1 MKHLFYK
8 LSILFLI
15 VFQATSMSAQVM
27 LDLETGAVFSGY
39 NNVRIPGNLGTNF
52 SLKNDLKP
60 QVTPFYRLRGSYVIK
75 KRHSFSVLYAPL
87 KIKSEGNVAKDIF
100 FQGVLFPANTD
111 LKGTYQFNSYRLTYR
126 YDIISKPKFVFG
138 LGFTGKIRD
147 AKIALSAP
155 GLNAERGNVGFVPI
169 VNFRFKWNIDNKF
182 GLILEGDALAAPQG
196 RAEDIQLA
204 ATYQQSNNIGFRA
217 GYRILE
223 GGAGNN
229 SVYNFTL
236 IHYAS
241 FGITY
246 TFGRKSSSN

>member
-1 MKHLFYK
+1 MNYLLYR
-8 LSILFLI
+8 LPILFLI
-15 VFQATSMSAQVM
+15 VLLKSSLSAQPM

-52 SLKNDLKP
+52 SLKDDFKP
-60 QVTPFYRLRGSYVIK
+60 QTNLFYRLRASYVIK

-100 FQGVLFPANTD
+100 FEGVLFPANTD
-111 LKGTYQFNSYRLTYR
+111 IKGVYQFNSYRLTYR
-126 YDIISKPKFVFG
+126 YEIINKPKFVFG

-147 AKIALSAP
+147 AKIALSS
-155 GLNAERGNVGFVPI
+155 AELSSEKTNVGFVPI
-169 VNFRFKWNIDNKF
+169 INFRFKWNIDDKF
-182 GLILEGDALAAPQG
+182 GLLLDGDALAAPQG

-204 ATYQQSNNIGFRA
+204 ATYQLSDNIGFRA
-217 GYRILE
+217 GYRLLE
-223 GGAGNN
+223 GGAENN
-229 SVYNFTL
+229 VVYNFTL

-246 TFGRKSSSN
+246 TFGNKNSNN